1 MAKVL
6 VRPAR
11 PSDQKAIAEMQA
23 LLWPVTSVDDNEKEI
38 ASLLSSGVYGTLPG
52 TILVAVFEDHA
63 TVGFVEVSLRSHA
76 DGCDPAHPV
85 GFIEG
90 WFVAESFRKRGIGK
104 QLIGSA
110 EEWARAQG
118 CVEMASDSP
127 IDNEPSQRAHIA
139 LGFEI
144 VDRCVNFR
152 KRL

>member
-11 PSDQKAIAEMQA
+11 PSDQKGIAEMQA
-23 LLWPVTSVDDNEKEI
+23 LLWPVTSLDDNEKEI

-52 TILVAVFEDHA
+52 TILVAVTEDSA
-63 TVGFVEVSLRSHA
+63 LIGFVAVSLRSHA

-90 WFVAESFRKRGIGK
+90 WFVAESLRKRGVGK

-110 EEWARAQG
+110 EEWARTQG
-118 CVEMASDSP
+118 CVEMASDAL
-127 IDNEPSQRAHIA
+127 IDNEPSQRAQIA

>member
-11 PSDQKAIAEMQA
+11 PSDQKAIAEMQG

-90 WFVAESFRKRGIGK
+90 WFVAESFRKRGVGT

-118 CVEMASDSP
+118 CVEMASDSL